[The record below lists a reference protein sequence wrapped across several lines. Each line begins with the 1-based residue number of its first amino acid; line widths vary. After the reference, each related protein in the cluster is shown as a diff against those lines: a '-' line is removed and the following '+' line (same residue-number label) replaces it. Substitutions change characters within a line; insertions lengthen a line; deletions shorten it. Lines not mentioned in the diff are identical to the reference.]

1 LDVWLELRE
10 EPVRWLNSAKRG
22 LRGELRRRAPEA
34 IDWAGLTAAGVVQM
48 LDDFEAHIESKTAR
62 RH

>member
-1 LDVWLELRE
+1 LARCGRL
-10 EPVRWLNSAKRG
+10 
-22 LRGELRRRAPEA
+22 APHA

-48 LDDFEAHIESKTAR
+48 LDDFEAAMNSRAAH